1 MYKKINEFANYLMEN
16 SKKWNKPTFVYEQYH
31 KHIVECKQL
40 RESDDRHLQ
49 AELLDKAIIACIGKK
64 LKITDEDFVE
74 LKQHLCDYG
83 VVEFSSV
90 EGLFEYRKKKFLSK
104 LNLNGG

>member
-1 MYKKINEFANYLMEN
+1 MYKRINEFADYLMAN
-16 SKKWNKPTFVYEQYH
+16 SKKWNKPTFVYEQYN
-31 KHIVECKQL
+31 KHMVECKKL
-40 RESDDRHLQ
+40 RKSNDKHLQ

-64 LKITDEDFVE
+64 LKIIDEDFLE

-90 EGLFEYRKKKFLSK
+90 EELFEYRKNKFLSK

>member
-1 MYKKINEFANYLMEN
+1 MYTNINELANYLMEN

-40 RESDDRHLQ
+40 HESNDKHLQ
-49 AELLDKAIIACIGKK
+49 AELLDKAIIACVGKK
-64 LKITDEDFVE
+64 LKITDEDFIE

-83 VVEFSSV
+83 VVEFSSA